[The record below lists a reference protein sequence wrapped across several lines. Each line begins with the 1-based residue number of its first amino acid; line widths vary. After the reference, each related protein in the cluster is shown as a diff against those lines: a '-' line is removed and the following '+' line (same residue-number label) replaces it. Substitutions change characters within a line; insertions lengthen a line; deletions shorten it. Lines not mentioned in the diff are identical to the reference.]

1 MLTFAKQLTT
11 GRSVMTRNTVLAATA
26 ALTILG
32 LGRAASAHCEIP
44 CGIYGD
50 QMRIHMLREHIST
63 IEKSMRSIE
72 TLAGESKPN
81 WNQLNRW
88 IANKEK
94 HADEVQEIVTQ
105 YFMTQRVK
113 VPSTTD
119 KASAGKYTK
128 QLTLLHQLLVT
139 AMKMKQTTDSNHIT
153 RAHTLVNDFSGA
165 YFSAADLK
173 HLRVHK

>member
-1 MLTFAKQLTT
+1 MP
-11 GRSVMTRNTVLAATA
+11 RNTVLAAA
-26 ALTILG
+26 VALTVLG
-32 LGRAASAHCEIP
+32 IGNTASAHCEIP

-50 QMRIHMLREHIST
+50 QMRILMLREHIST

-72 TLAGESKPN
+72 TLGSDSKPN

-94 HADEVQEIVTQ
+94 HADEVQEIITQ

-113 VPSTTD
+113 VPSTTG
-119 KASAGKYTK
+119 KATAAKYTK

-139 AMKMKQTTDSNHIT
+139 AMKMKQSTDLDHIT
-153 RAHTLVNDFSGA
+153 RGRTLVNDFVGA

-173 HLRVHK
+173 HLREHK